1 MSDEA
6 GDGAVLTDGDVHGQV
21 EQHRV
26 IVVNVQHP
34 DPHQHLRQV
43 KGEEEVKEE
52 DQERRGPGGDGGR
65 ERRKRKG
72 RWTRWPR
79 RQRRW
84 GQGGKMAKRGP
95 LKRERCIW
103 PRGRKRKTGR

>member
-6 GDGAVLTDGDVHGQV
+6 GDGGVLTDGDIHGQV

-52 DQERRGPGGDGGR
+52 EQERRGHGGDGGR

-72 RWTRWPR
+72 RGTWWPGKQWR
-79 RQRRW
+79 R
-84 GQGGKMAKRGP
+84 GQVEQDSEVVVPKEGAVHLVMGKKG
-95 LKRERCIW
+95 K
-103 PRGRKRKTGR
+103 

>member
-1 MSDEA
+1 MSNEA

-43 KGEEEVKEE
+43 KGEEEVKE
-52 DQERRGPGGDGGR
+52 
-65 ERRKRKG
+65 
-72 RWTRWPR
+72 
-79 RQRRW
+79 
-84 GQGGKMAKRGP
+84 GKK
-95 LKRERCIW
+95 
-103 PRGRKRKTGR
+103 RGRKKKKSQLFP